1 MPSSVT
7 STTGSLILSEDD
19 CLHHR
24 GPLAHPGRLRLTK
37 YNLTFEPTRTLDRLA
52 GAEDIVI
59 DVESISELSAGG
71 INNNLDLYVEEV
83 LYRFSGRG
91 ALRVHTRL
99 LALLAEDDES
109 STSHVPFEKDEPVL
123 LHGQAEYFVND
134 LMAVRGELCLT
145 DRRLRFLPGLGLEQ
159 LIWNAAQVDV
169 PLKNLQEWSL
179 EGIRR
184 RLHIRVDDEVIV
196 LGGALTPQLFNT
208 IEGLVGDTELSRTAD
223 EVVLDTWPVQL
234 RRGPIAHPGE
244 LRFTPTHIH
253 FFPTGVLD
261 AMVGVKDFSFAI
273 QGITRISV
281 RGWPE
286 KKLVIRAGHEV
297 HTFRITDVHERFDG
311 LLQLVRDRHYQIALR
326 TSPGTTPP
334 YQDTLDAWASAI
346 DYKLGEQVVLG
357 TFAMDAKSETEA
369 RFGWLLMLRTRILF
383 LPVGGPSTREN
394 FYSAPLEGLCRL
406 DGGPRSRQ
414 DQILMSTEHG
424 TVRFLVSDREGV
436 VDDFWSQCRTPTRI
450 LTWETLGPRS
460 LSRIMGPCRF
470 VRIMTHGDTVVD
482 MAPGM
487 STEHDAGVAIVL
499 PGAPGTS
506 VALDT
511 WVTIEIGQSEGIYQL
526 DSKIVRAAVTP
537 LEGVVPNPENTHLLI
552 AKFPSEIRV
561 YNQRE
566 SYRVATEL
574 DLKAQ
579 RLAQTADGGSWMG
592 TGATFKCRVVDIS
605 IGGCALDSGE
615 EMTEGDRVSVNLPL
629 LDQWVDIRA
638 TCVRCD
644 RTDDELMGFRYGLE
658 FRELSM
664 AQEDIL
670 HKAVMA
676 LQREAL
682 ADTEEEEGE
691 GVEDS
696 IT

>member
-1 MPSSVT
+1 MSTSI
-7 STTGSLILSEDD
+7 STTEALPTLSEDD

-24 GPLAHPGRLRLTK
+24 GPLAHPGTLSLTAET
-37 YNLTFEPTRTLDRLA
+37 LTFHPTRTLDRLA
-52 GAEDIVI
+52 GAEDILLPVDTI
-59 DVESISELSAGG
+59 TELTAGG
-71 INNNLDLYVEEV
+71 INNNLDLYVGED
-83 LYRFSGRG
+83 LHRFSGRG

-99 LALLAEDDES
+99 LALLAEDDENAAIN
-109 STSHVPFEKDEPVL
+109 VQFEVGERVL

-159 LIWNAAQVDV
+159 LIWNAAQIDV
-169 PLKNLQEWSL
+169 PLDRLQEWSL
-179 EGIRR
+179 KGIRR
-184 RLHIRVDDEVIV
+184 RLNIRVDDENLV
-196 LGGALTPQLFNT
+196 LGGALTPQLFNLLESL
-208 IEGLVGDTELSRTAD
+208 IGDAELSRTAD
-223 EVVLDTWPVQL
+223 EVVLDTWPVHL

-261 AMVGVKDFSFAI
+261 AMVGVKDFNFPI
-273 QGITRISV
+273 QDITRISI

-286 KKLVIRAGHEV
+286 RKLVIRVGHEV
-297 HTFRITDVHERFDG
+297 HSFRLNDVTERFDG
-311 LLQLVRDRHYQIALR
+311 LRQLIRDRHYQIAFR
-326 TSPGTTPP
+326 APGADTPP
-334 YQDTLDAWASAI
+334 YQNTLDAWASST
-346 DYKLGEQVVLG
+346 DYRFGEQVVLG
-357 TFAMDAKSETEA
+357 TFAMDARSDSEA
-369 RFGWLLMLRTRILF
+369 RFGWLLLLRTRILF
-383 LPVGGPSTREN
+383 LPVGGPASRES
-394 FYSAPLEGLCRL
+394 FYSAPLEAVCRL

-414 DQILMSTEHG
+414 DQILMSTEQG
-424 TVRFLVSDREGV
+424 TVRFLLSDREGV
-436 VDDFWSQCRTPTRI
+436 VDDFWSQCRSPTRI

-487 STEHDAGVAIVL
+487 STEHESGVAIVL
-499 PGAPGTS
+499 PGEPGTS
-506 VALDT
+506 VQLDT

-526 DSKIVRAAVTP
+526 DSKIVRSVVTP
-537 LEGVVPNPENTHLLI
+537 LEGVIPNPENTHLLI

-574 DLKAQ
+574 ELKAQ
-579 RLAQTADGGSWMG
+579 RLAQTADGGSWMA
-592 TGATFKCRVVDIS
+592 TGSSFRCRVVDIS
-605 IGGCALDSGE
+605 IGGCALDTAQ
-615 EMTEGDRVSVNLPL
+615 EMGEGDRVSVNLPL
-629 LDQWVDIRA
+629 LDQWVELRA

-644 RTDDELMGFRYGLE
+644 QIEDESMGFRYGLE

-682 ADTEEEEGE
+682 ADTEEGEGE
-691 GVEDS
+691 EADEVLE
-696 IT
+696 